1 MAMGKKRMKDK
12 VAPGTVTQDVDQS
25 SSLVQRM
32 FNDRYFL
39 FLIAITLIGAFLR
52 IYHLGY
58 QSIWLDEGA
67 SFGYIKETFGG
78 TWAKAVEARQ
88 APLHMVV
95 LYFMNLFSS
104 SEFSLRLPS
113 AIFGTLTIP
122 VTYFMGKRLF
132 GKEEGIIS
140 AFLLAISMMHLWYSQ
155 EARMYAQMLLFAS
168 LSLYFFYVAVHDN
181 NSKAWVLYVIS
192 STLAFYSHYYAV
204 FVFIPQVV
212 FYLLLHVAIP
222 AYKKKSI
229 SFRDVPAL
237 KGFLMAMAALFIS
250 TLPLMVP
257 FISQAIFRTSGT
269 PTWGIG
275 QSASFVPTMLVE
287 FSTRVPSSS
296 VFFILLFMIGLLV
309 AAVRQKEQCAYL
321 GLYLFIPLVVSYIL
335 AASMPFSPRYLLFLL
350 PAYLILVSRGITGIA
365 SWFSPS
371 KKIKVSSVNNGTRNM
386 IMLSFVLLLF
396 ILTVP
401 LLSQYYTSA
410 QKEDWRSTAV
420 YLSGLTQDG
429 DAVVPV
435 PRYMYQPLAYYYSN
449 STDNTILN
457 IKYDYNAQSLSTL
470 NEQYER
476 CWFLVTWDIAAA
488 NPDGDVINWLKTNA
502 TFVNEVT
509 GVNIFTSPKL

>member
-1 MAMGKKRMKDK
+1 MGKKRVKDK
-12 VAPGTVTQDVDQS
+12 AASNTATQDVDQS
-25 SSLVQRM
+25 SSLVQCM
-32 FNDRYFL
+32 LNDKYFSL
-39 FLIAITLIGAFLR
+39 LIAVTLTGAFLR
-52 IYHLGY
+52 LYHLGY

-67 SFGYIKETFGG
+67 SFGYIQETFGG

-95 LYFMNLFSS
+95 LHFMNLFSS

-122 VTYFMGKRLF
+122 VTYFTGKRLF

-140 AFLLAISMMHLWYSQ
+140 AFLLSISMMHLWYSQ

-181 NSKAWVLYVIS
+181 NSKAWALYVIS

-222 AYKKKSI
+222 AYKAKSL
-229 SFRDVPAL
+229 SLRDVPVL
-237 KGFLMAMAALFIS
+237 KGFLVAMAALFIS

-257 FISQAIFRTSGT
+257 FISQAISRTSGT

-296 VFFILLFMIGLLV
+296 VFFILLFMIGLIV

-350 PAYLILVSRGITGIA
+350 PAYLIFVSRGITGIA
-365 SWFSPS
+365 NWLSPS
-371 KKIKVSSVNNGTRNM
+371 KKIRGASVNNGTRNL

-401 LLSQYYTSA
+401 LLSHYYTSP

-435 PRYMYQPLAYYYSN
+435 PRYMNQPLVYYYSN
-449 STDNTILN
+449 STDNTILD
-457 IKYDYNAQSLSTL
+457 IKYEYNAQSLSTL
-470 NEQYER
+470 NEQYGR

-488 NPDGDVINWLKTNA
+488 NPEGDTINWLKTNA
-502 TFVNEVT
+502 SFVKEVT

>member
-1 MAMGKKRMKDK
+1 MGKKRVKDK
-12 VAPGTVTQDVDQS
+12 AASYPATNDADIS
-25 SSLVQRM
+25 SSVVQCM
-32 FNDRYFL
+32 LSDKYFL
-39 FLIAITLIGAFLR
+39 LLIAITLLGAFLR
-52 IYHLGY
+52 IYRLGY

-67 SFGYIKETFGG
+67 SFGYIQDTFGG
-78 TWAKAVEARQ
+78 TWVKAIESSQ

-95 LYFMNLFSS
+95 LHFMTLFSS

-140 AFLLAISMMHLWYSQ
+140 AFLLATSMMHLWYSQ

-168 LSLYFFYVAVHDN
+168 MSLYFFYVAVHDN
-181 NSKAWVLYVIS
+181 KRNSWVLYVIS

-204 FVFIPQVV
+204 FVFIPQVL

-237 KGFLMAMAALFIS
+237 KGFLVAMAALFIS

-257 FISQAIFRTSGT
+257 FITQAVLRTSGT

-275 QSASFVPTMLVE
+275 QSASFLPTMLVE

-296 VFFILLFMIGLLV
+296 VFFILLFITGLVV
-309 AAVRQKEQCAYL
+309 AAIRQKEQCAYL

-371 KKIKVSSVNNGTRNM
+371 KKIKVSSVKNGTRNI

-429 DAVVPV
+429 DAVVPL
-435 PRYMYQPLAYYYSN
+435 PNYMRQPLVYYYSN
-449 STDNTILN
+449 STDNTILVTG
-457 IKYDYNAQSLSTL
+457 YDNDVQSVSSLSD
-470 NEQYER
+470 QYQR

-488 NPDGDVINWLKTNA
+488 NPDGSVLKWLDGNA
-502 TFVNEVT
+502 SFVNEVT
-509 GVNIFTSPKL
+509 GIYIFTSPKI